1 MVQPTTE
8 GELAGQ
14 TKINFQTA
22 LFKDNH
28 LSESSNKSMY
38 EGIMWLNN
46 QNQQPQ
52 FAIKIKIIFFF
63 NHILK
68 QIY

>member
-28 LSESSNKSMY
+28 LSDSRNKGSNKKNTGKSGTLS
-38 EGIMWLNN
+38 E
-46 QNQQPQ
+46 
-52 FAIKIKIIFFF
+52 F
-63 NHILK
+63 
-68 QIY
+68 